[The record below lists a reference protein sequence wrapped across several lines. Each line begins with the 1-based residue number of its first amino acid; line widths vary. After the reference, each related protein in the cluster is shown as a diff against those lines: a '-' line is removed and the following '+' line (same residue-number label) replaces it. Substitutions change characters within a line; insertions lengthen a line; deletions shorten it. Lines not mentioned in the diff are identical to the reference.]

1 MRQDRTSV
9 AHRFEMLNV
18 SLSELAVDA
27 KVPAVHQGR
36 FVPLSSTAK
45 GQLVHLD
52 VLRTGDD
59 I

>member
-1 MRQDRTSV
+1 M
-9 AHRFEMLNV
+9 AHRLEMLNV

-27 KVPAVHQGR
+27 KVSAVHRGR

-52 VLRTGDD
+52 VLRRTGDD